1 MSNRCVAHKLRM
13 MEQKISS
20 LLLFYSSFLNP
31 RLRSRL
37 YRGQTTAVV
46 FIMSWRP
53 ELHGH
58 SSCLCL
64 SDVSSY
70 SVQMPRAGNCQ
81 HEDQKKNLS
90 SIIKQACRYQDSNK
104 SRIGTRISAILHLM
118 IRSFSK
124 VLGNAKLT
132 VLTQALVG
140 AASMGVISAFL
151 LFDVSRP
158 HSTIKEKQIG
168 SEYQIK
174 LIVQPCPYQ
183 DPNESRIGTKFKP

>member
-1 MSNRCVAHKLRM
+1 MDIRPAYVSQTSAATPFKCQ
-13 MEQKISS
+13 E
-20 LLLFYSSFLNP
+20 
-31 RLRSRL
+31 
-37 YRGQTTAVV
+37 RG
-46 FIMSWRP
+46 I
-53 ELHGH
+53 
-58 SSCLCL
+58 
-64 SDVSSY
+64 VS
-70 SVQMPRAGNCQ
+70 MKTR
-81 HEDQKKNLS
+81 KKNLS